1 MGIFGKI
8 GKALG
13 GAVSGGLGGGVPGAV
28 IGGVVSGLGKGGGK
42 GRASGGVVRPAGG
55 GGVVDTLRGRLLPSS
70 LPRSP
75 QSKVRDPGTTEPVEG
90 RMMEG
95 SMRAA
100 SAPSRREDRGPYS
113 ERAISRR
120 RRFSR
125 ALSSRR

>member
-13 GAVSGGLGGGVPGAV
+13 GAVSGGLGGGVPGGV

-75 QSKVRDPGTTEPVEG
+75 QSEVRDPGTTEPVEG
-90 RMMEG
+90 RTTGRM
-95 SMRAA
+95 A

>member
-8 GKALG
+8 GRAVG
-13 GAVSGGLGGGVPGAV
+13 GAVSGGLGGGLGGAV
-28 IGGVVSGLGKGGGK
+28 GGVVRGLGKGGGK
-42 GRASGGVVRPAGG
+42 GRASGGVVRPTGG
-55 GGVVDTLRGRLLPSS
+55 GGVLPSS

-75 QSKVRDPGTTEPVEG
+75 QSEVRDPGTTEPV
-90 RMMEG
+90 EG

>member
-1 MGIFGKI
+1 MFGKI

-13 GAVSGGLGGGVPGAV
+13 GAVSGGLGGGLGGAV
-28 IGGVVSGLGKGGGK
+28 GGVVSGLGKGGGK

-90 RMMEG
+90 RMEG

>member
-13 GAVSGGLGGGVPGAV
+13 GAVSGAVSGGLGGGLGGAV
-28 IGGVVSGLGKGGGK
+28 GGVVSGLGKGGGK

-55 GGVVDTLRGRLLPSS
+55 GGVLPSS

-75 QSKVRDPGTTEPVEG
+75 QSEVRDPGTTEPVEG
-90 RMMEG
+90 RTTGRM
-95 SMRAA
+95 A